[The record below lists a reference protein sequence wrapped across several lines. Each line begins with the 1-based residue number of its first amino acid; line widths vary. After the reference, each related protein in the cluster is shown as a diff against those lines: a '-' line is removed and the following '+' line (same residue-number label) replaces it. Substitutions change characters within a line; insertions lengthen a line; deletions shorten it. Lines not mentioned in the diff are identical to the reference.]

1 MAANTFTE
9 PGYTFAGW
17 SDGNATYAAGAT
29 YTLASNG
36 SAIVLTATWTANATD
51 AYSYAAG
58 TGSGTAPAAG
68 SGLDGTTIVL
78 AANTFTEPGY
88 TFAGWSDGNATY
100 AAGATYTLAS
110 NGSAIVLT
118 ATWTANATDAYSY
131 AAGTGSGTA
140 PAGGSGLDGTTIV
153 LAANTFTEPGYTFAG
168 WSDGNATYAAGATYT
183 LASNGSAIVLTA
195 TWTANATDAYSY
207 AAGTGSGTAPAAGSG
222 LDGTTI
228 VLAANTFTEP
238 GYTFAGWSDGNATYA
253 AGATYTLASNGS
265 AIVLTATWTANATDA
280 YSYAAGTGSGTAP
293 AGGSGLDG
301 TTIVL
306 AANTFTEPGYTFA
319 GWSDGNATYAAGATY
334 TLASNGSAIVL
345 TATWTANATDAYSY
359 AAGTG
364 SGTAPAGGSGLDG
377 TTIVLAANT
386 FTEPGYTFAG
396 WSDGNATYAAG
407 ATYTLASNGS
417 AIVLTATWTANAT
430 DAYSYAAGTGSGTAP
445 AGGSGLDGTTIV
457 LAANTFT
464 EPGYTF
470 AGWSDGNA
478 TYAAGATYTLASNGS
493 AIVLT
498 ATWTANATDAYS
510 YAAGTGSG
518 TAPAGGSGLDGT
530 TIVLAANTFTE
541 PGYTFAG
548 WSDGNAT
555 YAAGAT
561 YTLASNGSAIVLTAT
576 WTANATDA
584 YSYAAGTGSGTAPAG
599 GSGLDG
605 TTIVLAANTF
615 TEPGYTF
622 AGWSDGNATYAA
634 GATYTLASNGSAI
647 VLTATWTANATDA
660 YSYAAGTGSGTAPA
674 GGSGLDGTT
683 IVLAANTF
691 TEPGYTFAGWSDGN
705 ATYAAGATYTLASNG
720 SAIVLT
726 ATWTANAT
734 DAYSYAAGTGSG
746 TAPAGGSGLDGTTI
760 VLAANTFTEPGYTF
774 AGWSDG
780 NATYAAGATYTL
792 ASNGSA
798 IVLTATWTANA
809 TDAYSYAAG
818 TGSGTA
824 PAGGSGL
831 DGTTIVLAANTFTE
845 PGYTFAGW
853 SDGNATYAAGATYT
867 LASNGSA
874 IVLDRHL
881 DGQRHRRLLL
891 RRGHR
896 QRHRPGRGRG
906 PRRHHH
912 RLGRQ
917 HLHRA
922 GLHLR
927 RLV

>member
-1 MAANTFTE
+1 MLNFTTGRATDDYSYAAGTGSGTAPAGGSGLDGTTVVLAPNTFSE

-17 SDGNATYAAGAT
+17 SDGSATYAAGAT

-51 AYSYAAG
+51 DYSYAAG
-58 TGSGTAPAAG
+58 TGSGTAPAGG
-68 SGLDGTTIVL
+68 SGLDGTTVVL
-78 AANTFTEPGY
+78 AANTFSEPGY
-88 TFAGWSDGNATY
+88 TFAGWSDGSATY

-118 ATWTANATDAYSY
+118 ATWTANATDDYSY

-140 PAGGSGLDGTTIV
+140 PAGGSGLDGTTVV
-153 LAANTFTEPGYTFAG
+153 LAANTFSEPGYTFAG
-168 WSDGNATYAAGATYT
+168 WSDGSATYAAGATYT

-195 TWTANATDAYSY
+195 TWTANATDDYSY
-207 AAGTGSGTAPAAGSG
+207 AAGTGSGTAPAGGSG
-222 LDGTTI
+222 LDGTTV
-228 VLAANTFTEP
+228 VLAPNTFSEP
-238 GYTFAGWSDGNATYA
+238 GYTFAGWSDGSATYA

-265 AIVLTATWTANATDA
+265 AIVLTATWTANATDD

-301 TTIVL
+301 TTVVL
-306 AANTFTEPGYTFA
+306 AANTFSEPGYTFA
-319 GWSDGNATYAAGATY
+319 GWSDGSATYAAGATY

-345 TATWTANATDAYSY
+345 TATWTANATDDYSY

-377 TTIVLAANT
+377 TTVVLAPNT
-386 FTEPGYTFAG
+386 FSEPGYTFAG
-396 WSDGNATYAAG
+396 WSDGSATYAAG

-430 DAYSYAAGTGSGTAP
+430 DDYSYAAGTGSGTAP
-445 AGGSGLDGTTIV
+445 AGGSGLDGTTVV
-457 LAANTFT
+457 LAANTFS

-470 AGWSDGNA
+470 AGWSDGSA

-498 ATWTANATDAYS
+498 ATWTANATDDYS

-530 TIVLAANTFTE
+530 TVVLAPNTFSE

-548 WSDGNAT
+548 WSDGSAT

-576 WTANATDA
+576 WTANATDD

-605 TTIVLAANTF
+605 TTVVLAPNTF
-615 TEPGYTF
+615 SEPGYTF
-622 AGWSDGNATYAA
+622 AGWSDGSATYAA

-647 VLTATWTANATDA
+647 VLTATWTANATDD

-683 IVLAANTF
+683 VVLAPNTF
-691 TEPGYTFAGWSDGN
+691 SEPGYTFAGWSDGS
-705 ATYAAGATYTLASNG
+705 ATYARAPPTPWPP
-720 SAIVLT
+720 T
-726 ATWTANAT
+726 A
-734 DAYSYAAGTGSG
+734 
-746 TAPAGGSGLDGTTI
+746 
-760 VLAANTFTEPGYTF
+760 
-774 AGWSDG
+774 
-780 NATYAAGATYTL
+780 
-792 ASNGSA
+792 
-798 IVLTATWTANA
+798 
-809 TDAYSYAAG
+809 
-818 TGSGTA
+818 
-824 PAGGSGL
+824 
-831 DGTTIVLAANTFTE
+831 
-845 PGYTFAGW
+845 
-853 SDGNATYAAGATYT
+853 
-867 LASNGSA
+867 
-874 IVLDRHL
+874 
-881 DGQRHRRLLL
+881 
-891 RRGHR
+891 
-896 QRHRPGRGRG
+896 RP
-906 PRRHHH
+906 
-912 RLGRQ
+912 LS
-917 HLHRA
+917 
-922 GLHLR
+922 
-927 RLV
+927 